1 MWKPFPRTNA
11 LAYFVLASVSDAT
24 KSFTTLTNA
33 MFCSWNLSSATANF
47 SKAANLSLY
56 FIALSRYLI
65 LTFSV
70 FFLNILTLSHFLS
83 HSYREPR
90 YFSFSLSLCQS
101 LSRTDSFSLSH
112 FLKNH
117 SLTISFLSHRQ
128 KKRNQLKGFSD
139 KHKCAQTGAQTLSI
153 TTLRLT
159 TPSILT

>member
-1 MWKPFPRTNA
+1 MRCSAHEISLLLLPTFLKLRIYLFTSSHS
-11 LAYFVLASVSDAT
+11 LDI
-24 KSFTTLTNA
+24 SFL
-33 MFCSWNLSSATANF
+33 LSQ
-47 SKAANLSLY
+47 
-56 FIALSRYLI
+56 
-65 LTFSV
+65 
-70 FFLNILTLSHFLS
+70 FFLNILTLSRSLS